1 MNKKLKARRGTHTH
15 ARLSFCTSSLI
26 HLSFLTN
33 KKSVKNAPRLEDL
46 KNQRA
51 DIVRTSTFEETF
63 TVDDKE
69 EEVVMP
75 DEVIDP
81 LYDDDDD
88 EATNGDNEDIYE
100 TVYEQELYCPSQ
112 A

>member
-1 MNKKLKARRGTHTH
+1 M
-15 ARLSFCTSSLI
+15 SFRTSSLI
-26 HLSFLTN
+26 HLSRFLIIFH
-33 KKSVKNAPRLEDL
+33 KQKSVKNAPRLEDL

-69 EEVVMP
+69 EEVVTP